1 MGSEI
6 GLAVPRGAVD
16 RRRAV
21 RYALGAVAGVAAMPV
36 LAACGSAKT
45 TANTS
50 SSTATA
56 ASSSVSR
63 PAPLPAN
70 TQPSWPLNVAVSQVQ
85 VPGSMYATQ
94 GSGSG
99 LKLELSA
106 FGNDMW
112 NNDSNFAFYGNQT
125 SAADFTVTCQVAVQ
139 SATNSWA
146 KAGIVWMQTLS
157 TGAAFVDLVTTPQH
171 GVNVQYRL
179 VKDQACP
186 GSNGPTIDAVASSP
200 IYLKM
205 QKSGNQLICA
215 DSTDGSTWA
224 NVTKL
229 TLVPIVQQSAAST
242 SSSSSSS
249 SASGSKTSAS
259 SASKAAPAG
268 NVNSVGNAWV
278 TGVNAATTAP
288 LLTPPY
294 YIGIAACAH
303 DATLRGL
310 DGFQNITGLTNPT
323 YTSIFNKAATTEW

>member
-21 RYALGAVAGVAAMPV
+21 RYALGAVAGAAAMPV

-45 TANTS
+45 TANSSTS
-50 SSTATA
+50 STTTAT
-56 ASSSVSR
+56 SSSVSR

-70 TQPSWPLNVAVSQVQ
+70 TPSKWPLNVAVSQVQ
-85 VPGSMYATQ
+85 VAGSMYATQ
-94 GSGSG
+94 GSGSSM
-99 LKLELSA
+99 KLEMSA

-112 NNDSNFAFYGNQT
+112 NNASNFGFYGNQT

-146 KAGIVWMQTLS
+146 KAGIVWMQTLD
-157 TGAAFVDLVTTPQH
+157 TGAVFVDLVTTPQH

-179 VKDQACP
+179 VKDQSCP
-186 GSNGPTIDAVASSP
+186 GTNGPQIDAVASSP

-205 QKSGNQLICA
+205 QKSGNQLICS
-215 DSTDGSTWA
+215 DSTDGTTWN
-224 NVTKL
+224 NVTTL
-229 TLVPIVQQSAAST
+229 ALVPIVVQSA

-249 SASGSKTSAS
+249 SSKSSGSSAS
-259 SASKAAPAG
+259 SAAPAG
-268 NVNSVGNAWV
+268 NVVTAGNAWV
-278 TGVNAATTAP
+278 SSVNAAKTAP

-294 YIGIAACAH
+294 YIGLAACAH
-303 DATLRGL
+303 DPTLRGL
-310 DGFQNITGLTNPT
+310 DGFQDISGLTNPT
-323 YTSIFNKAATTEW
+323 YTSIFNAKATTQW